1 MNHIVWQPVSYGL
14 VDKRLPGFYSTS
26 LVIWGGGGVETYKH
40 KHRGAKT
47 AFQCQIWTERACF
60 IKICCQGKPPVNG
73 CSQIKRT
80 TNKHT

>member
-47 AFQCQIWTERACF
+47 AFQCQIWTEL
-60 IKICCQGKPPVNG
+60 
-73 CSQIKRT
+73 
-80 TNKHT
+80 